1 MEKSLCT
8 ILMIKFYRFIVRIVF
23 DFISIKVS
31 EFDWVLQIF
40 DFARIIY
47 DDFGRVDVAFRFAF

>member
-1 MEKSLCT
+1 MCT

-23 DFISIKVS
+23 DFTSIKVS